1 MEASRSL
8 VPEVTARTLRARV
21 KNKPATL
28 FLTALAF
35 LADGT
40 LSIRAQQQSEI
51 DQPKSQVQ
59 GMERTLAEM
68 KQKMAELE
76 RQKAGVP
83 ADPPTPWRGS
93 RSIKDMEKVAEGG
106 TLGEPPL
113 DGKKT
118 KPVKKQSRQAVFEAV
133 LGHFPSPTS
142 GRYLYW

>member
-40 LSIRAQQQSEI
+40 LSIRARQQSEI

-76 RQKAGVP
+76 RQKAGAP
-83 ADPPTPWRGS
+83 ADPPTPWRLALDQRHG
-93 RSIKDMEKVAEGG
+93 EGCG
-106 TLGEPPL
+106 GRDPRQTAFM
-113 DGKKT
+113 GK
-118 KPVKKQSRQAVFEAV
+118 R
-133 LGHFPSPTS
+133 PSQ
-142 GRYLYW
+142 

>member
-76 RQKAGVP
+76 RQKAGAP
-83 ADPPTPWRGS
+83 ADPPTPWRARA
-93 RSIKDMEKVAEGG
+93 RSKTWRRLRRAGPSANRPWM
-106 TLGEPPL
+106 
-113 DGKKT
+113 GK
-118 KPVKKQSRQAVFEAV
+118 R
-133 LGHFPSPTS
+133 PSQ
-142 GRYLYW
+142 